1 VNAGDHER
9 AARVLA
15 AGGVVAFTGAGISQ
29 ESGVPTFRD
38 PGGLWERF
46 DPERFGTWTGLA
58 QEAMTHP
65 DALAE
70 FLAALRAT
78 IAHARPNAAHRALAE
93 LQHAG
98 LVNAVIT
105 QNVDGL
111 HQDAGSTDVIEIHGS
126 LHRRIC
132 LMCGTEEL
140 VTRAVFLEGLGRAIA
155 GLRTAFVPSLASI
168 LPRCPVCG
176 GPTRPGFVAFGEPPL
191 RFEEAKA
198 LAASARSMVVVGT
211 AGEVEPAAMLPRL
224 TRTAGAPVVHVGGE
238 SLVEADIDLQGRAA
252 RILPDVARRALAA
265 ARAG

>member
-78 IAHARPNAAHRALAE
+78 
-93 LQHAG
+93 
-98 LVNAVIT
+98 
-105 QNVDGL
+105 
-111 HQDAGSTDVIEIHGS
+111 
-126 LHRRIC
+126 
-132 LMCGTEEL
+132 
-140 VTRAVFLEGLGRAIA
+140 
-155 GLRTAFVPSLASI
+155 AS
-168 LPRCPVCG
+168 
-176 GPTRPGFVAFGEPPL
+176 
-191 RFEEAKA
+191 
-198 LAASARSMVVVGT
+198 
-211 AGEVEPAAMLPRL
+211 
-224 TRTAGAPVVHVGGE
+224 
-238 SLVEADIDLQGRAA
+238 
-252 RILPDVARRALAA
+252 
-265 ARAG
+265 